1 MGAASMTQP
10 HLTATQYD
18 LIYNLT
24 SLGRASMGAST
35 AFFFLRLSSFTENY
49 RAALCFT
56 GLVTFIAMYHYF
68 RIFQSFEAAYTPCY
82 QSSSACSNGHKC
94 NVIDYN
100 DCSRDDYGYSPTGHG
115 FNDAYR
121 YVDWLLTVPLL
132 LIEIVLVMKLD
143 ENETFNKSL
152 TLGISSALMIA
163 FGYPGEASGEASTR
177 WIFWAI
183 SMCPFLYIVYS
194 LFFGLR
200 AAQENQPECVK
211 SQMKWACW
219 ATIISWCTYPV
230 VYTIPMYMGTNNGK
244 EGLSADATVA
254 IQIGYTFSDII
265 SKCGVGYLV
274 YRIGLAKSMME
285 RGDIKMEANAC
296 MDEDHTVVACKSKQ
310 GEAATVFPAA
320 S

>member
-1 MGAASMTQP
+1 MGANMTQP
-10 HLTATQYD
+10 HRTATEYD

-24 SLGRASMGAST
+24 SLGLASMAAST
-35 AFFFLRLSSFTENY
+35 VFFFLRLPAFTESY

-68 RIFQSFEAAYTPCY
+68 RIFQSFENAYTPCY
-82 QSSSACSNGHKC
+82 VTTGTHTDGSTYNM
-94 NVIDYN
+94 VDPN
-100 DCSRDDYGYSPTGHG
+100 DCDRDSYGYSPTGHG

-163 FGYPGEASGEASTR
+163 FGYPGEASGEASPR

-296 MDEDHTVVACKSKQ
+296 MDEDHTVVA
-310 GEAATVFPAA
+310 
-320 S
+320 